1 MKNEIIRVVF
11 TGASAGIDSQIGE
24 ILEQDWSQVVE
35 DRPRDLVEATLHQL
49 CDATGDSYRHPRS
62 DVAWVSVFNGSA
74 SDRHAYKQDSFW
86 DRVEFSPFSIVC
98 SREDLDEE

>member
-35 DRPRDLVEATLHQL
+35 DRPRDLVEATLQQI
-49 CDATGDSYRHPRS
+49 CDNDKFHHGYTRDDILY
-62 DVAWVSVFNGSA
+62 VKVFNGSA